1 MELKSALIAVMG
13 ISLIG
18 FGLLYAAGRLIGSR
32 EEALGFEEGAAER
45 AGRGARDSL
54 NRAFSAFALRSYA
67 LWMKLAP
74 LRHYALKI
82 RKRLAPVHRFD
93 EFELRRETM
102 RFAYFSAGA
111 YVAVVGVLAAL
122 NPNWIFVL
130 SLLIAGAVIQ
140 GVLLDGYVNRQETRL
155 LEQMLDFFA
164 AVRHAYHRHGMVADA
179 IEEAGE
185 NTGREIGI
193 HAHMIGEAL
202 TDASPD
208 EALEKYYETAPSRF
222 LKAFAGISRLVL
234 EYGDRKRAQGSLYL
248 RGITSLTGEIQLE
261 LIRKNRLDYLLK
273 GLHVIAL
280 TPVFF
285 TKPVE
290 LWARSHFPLMDQFYL
305 SKAGMVIKIGLFL
318 IILLSYLLLQK
329 LKSEE
334 ETAYRAGQAK
344 VPWEARLLKV
354 RGLGTLGRWFV
365 PRPATKAYHK
375 LARLLKDT
383 NHTLPV
389 ELFQIRRVAL
399 FVSGLLVTL
408 VAVFTLHHL
417 SRQYIL
423 LEPPAG
429 AVFFGSLTKE
439 ETTEARVQAELDAR
453 VMKQLG
459 MAGDAKVDEVAESA
473 ASLMSSWRTAPT
485 REDIS
490 AAARRIQGKLQRW
503 NDEYLKWWELLLA
516 LLAGG
521 AGYYFPLW
529 SLMFQ
534 RSMRLM
540 DMRHE
545 VYQFQTMIAILRELE
560 RISVEEILEWLASY
574 AVIFRTP
581 LQKCLLDYGH
591 GAEAALEELKR
602 EVVLDE
608 FRRLADKLLL
618 ASEKITIA
626 DAFDDLDSEMS
637 YHFEQRRLDY
647 EKSIDVKAGF
657 GRMIGFAPMYSL
669 VFAYLVFPLIWM
681 SFQQMGLYFEQIQK
695 L

>member
-32 EEALGFEEGAAER
+32 EEALGLEEDASGK
-45 AGRGARDSL
+45 AGRGARDSFA
-54 NRAFSAFALRSYA
+54 RALSAFAMRSYA
-67 LWMKLAP
+67 VWMRLPP

-82 RKRLAPVHRFD
+82 RKRLAPVHRLD

-102 RFAYFSAGA
+102 KFAYFSAGA
-111 YVAVVGVLAAL
+111 YITVIGVLAAF
-122 NPNWIFVL
+122 NPNWVFVL

-140 GVLLDGYVNRQETRL
+140 GVLLDGYANRQETRL
-155 LEQMLDFFA
+155 LEQMLEFFA

-185 NTGREIGI
+185 NIAQEIGI
-193 HAHMIGEAL
+193 HAHMIEEAL
-202 TDASPD
+202 TDANPD
-208 EALEKYYETAPSRF
+208 EALEKYYETAPNRF

-248 RGITSLTGEIQLE
+248 RGIASLTGEIQLE

-280 TPVFF
+280 MPVFF

-290 LWARSHFPLMDQFYL
+290 VWARSQFPLMDQFYL
-305 SKAGMVIKIGLFL
+305 SKTGMAIKIGLFL
-318 IILLSYLLLQK
+318 IILLCYLLLQK

-334 ETAYRAGQAK
+334 ETAYRAGEAK
-344 VPWEARLLKV
+344 VPWEARLLKL
-354 RGLGTLGRWFV
+354 RGLGTLCRWIV
-365 PRPATKAYHK
+365 PRRATETYHK
-375 LARLLKDT
+375 LTRLLKDT

-389 ELFQIRRVAL
+389 VLFQMRRIAL
-399 FVSGLLVTL
+399 FVSGLLFTL
-408 VAVFTLHHL
+408 AAVFTLHHL

-429 AVFFGSLTKE
+429 AAFFGSLTKE
-439 ETTEARVQAELDAR
+439 ETSGARVQAELDAR
-453 VMKQLG
+453 VMKQLD
-459 MAGDAKVDEVAESA
+459 MAGNAEVDKVTELA
-473 ASLMSSWRTAPT
+473 ASVMSRGRTAPT
-485 REDIS
+485 REEIS
-490 AAARRIQGKLQRW
+490 AAAQRIQGKLQRW

-529 SLMFQ
+529 TLMFQ

-591 GAEAALEELKR
+591 GAEVALEELKR
-602 EVVLDE
+602 EVVLEE
-608 FRRLADKLLL
+608 FVRLADKLLL

-637 YHFEQRRLDY
+637 YHFERRRLDY
-647 EKSIDVKAGF
+647 EKSLEVKAGF

-669 VFAYLVFPLIWM
+669 VFAYLVIPLIWM